1 MGIGVVLLVAVIGMA
16 LAWGALR
23 EARGAQRTIAELRA
37 ELAALRAEIWS
48 LAAQL
53 KQLRLRQGAPAR
65 EAEAPA
71 EADAAAAPV
80 PEAAAPAPSPVPPA
94 AAPEPLVPEE
104 PTPAAVP
111 EPLLTPPSFYP
122 PPPPPRPAPAVSLEE
137 RLGARAF
144 VWIGAIALALAG
156 AFLVKYSVDQGWIG
170 PAVRFALA
178 VLFGVVLLGA
188 GEVLRRRA
196 ERIASGL
203 SAAGVAVLFAAWLA
217 GTNLYGLI
225 SPALGFAFIGL
236 TALVAVWLSLRQGV
250 IVALVGLVGGF
261 LTPAWIGAAEP
272 DPRLLFG
279 YLLFL
284 QLALLA
290 VSRRRL
296 WTGVPELALAAGL
309 VWVFGWVAAA
319 FAPGDALWLGLF
331 LLGMFVLGV
340 VLGRDRAVLPALA
353 AGGGLVAMALVA
365 GRAGYGPLEWGLLAV
380 LAAATLALARRRE
393 ELQGLAWLACAA
405 VAGLLLVWGWDLPA
419 AAAPRFLWTALG
431 MGALC
436 AGGAYLAHW
445 GAVRPDRWT
454 GLATASGV
462 AVFVI
467 AWASVRGE
475 GEWPDLPWGALALA
489 AAALYL
495 VAALP
500 VARRRGAAGEGT
512 PLDAALAWLAVGVTA
527 FVSLA
532 VPLELE
538 RQWWTV
544 AWALE
549 VPALVWLG
557 GRFGLSVLRR
567 LAAALVAA
575 VAVRLLLNP
584 DVLSYPIGP
593 RPVLN
598 WLLYGY
604 GLSLLAIAGAAVL
617 ARRDPRFGPGRLA
630 TGLEALAVALA
641 FALVTL
647 EVRQAFHPGA
657 LGRGEP
663 TLAECATYA
672 VAWLLLGLGLLAL
685 DRRWPRLALELGGQ
699 VGALGGLAMA
709 LFGCGLLLNPLW
721 EHAPIGDTPVVN
733 LLLWCYGAP
742 AVLAALAGRVLRRRG
757 PAWAAVACST
767 GALVLAFLLVTLEV
781 TQAFHGT
788 FLDDT
793 PATVAEKYAYSL
805 AWLLFGIALLVLG
818 IARRV
823 RALRYASLAVMA
835 LTVVK
840 VFLFDMGNLTDLWR
854 VLSFLGLGV
863 ALLLLAFLYQRFVFR
878 EPAA

>member
-1 MGIGVVLLVAVIGMA
+1 MEFGVVLLVAVIGMA

-23 EARGAQRTIAELRA
+23 ETRSAQGTIAELRA

-48 LAAQL
+48 LAGQL
-53 KQLRLRQGAPAR
+53 KQLQLRQGAPA
-65 EAEAPA
+65 EAEA
-71 EADAAAAPV
+71 
-80 PEAAAPAPSPVPPA
+80 AAAPAPAVAAPALSAVPPA
-94 AAPEPLVPEE
+94 AAPEPLPPE
-104 PTPAAVP
+104 PAPPVAVP
-111 EPLLTPPSFYP
+111 EPLFTQPSFSP
-122 PPPPPRPAPAVSLEE
+122 PPPWPPPAPTVSLEE

-178 VLFGVVLLGA
+178 VLFGVALLGA
-188 GEVLRRRA
+188 GEALRRRA
-196 ERIASGL
+196 ELIASGL
-203 SAAGVAVLFAAWLA
+203 SAAGIAVLFAAWLA

-261 LTPAWIGAAEP
+261 LTPAWIGSVEP

-296 WTGVPELALAAGL
+296 WTAVPELALGGGL
-309 VWVFGWVAAA
+309 VWVFAWVVAA

-331 LLGMFVLGV
+331 LLGMFALGV
-340 VLGRDRAVLPALA
+340 VLGRDRAMLPALA
-353 AGGGLVAMALVA
+353 AGGGLLAMALVA

-380 LAAATLALARRRE
+380 LAAATLALARLRE
-393 ELQGLAWLACAA
+393 ELHALAWLACAA
-405 VAGLLLVWGWDLPA
+405 VVGLLLVWGWDLPA
-419 AAAPRFLWTALG
+419 PEAPRFLWTALA

-445 GAVRPDRWT
+445 GAARPDRWT
-454 GLATASGV
+454 GLAAAAGV
-462 AVFVI
+462 AAFVI
-467 AWASVRGE
+467 AWASVQDAERT
-475 GEWPDLPWGALALA
+475 DLPWGGLALA
-489 AAALYL
+489 AAVLYL
-495 VAALP
+495 VASLP
-500 VARRRGAAGEGT
+500 VARRRAAAGEGT
-512 PLDAALAWLAVGVTA
+512 PLDAALAWLAAAVTA

-549 VPALVWLG
+549 VPALVWLA
-557 GRFGLSVLRR
+557 GRFGLPVLRR
-567 LAAALVAA
+567 LAAALAAA

-584 DVLSYPIGP
+584 DILEYPIGP

-604 GLSLLAIAGAAVL
+604 GLSLLAVAGAAIL
-617 ARRDPRFGPGRLA
+617 ARRDTRWGRSPSEAFGPGRLA

-657 LGRGEP
+657 LGQGEP

-685 DRRWPRLALELGGQ
+685 DRRSPRLALELGGQ

-721 EHAPIGDTPVVN
+721 EHAPVGGTPVLN

-757 PAWAAVACST
+757 PTWAAVACST
-767 GALVLAFLLVTLEV
+767 GALVLTFLLVTLEV

-788 FLDDT
+788 FLDAA

-805 AWLLFGIALLVLG
+805 AWLLFGVALLVLG

>member
-23 EARGAQRTIAELRA
+23 EARAAQRTIAGLRA

-53 KQLRLRQGAPAR
+53 KKLQLRPGAAPP

-71 EADAAAAPV
+71 EAPPPV
-80 PEAAAPAPSPVPPA
+80 EAAAPAPSPVPPPEPVA
-94 AAPEPLVPEE
+94 PAPEPP
-104 PTPAAVP
+104 PPAAVP
-111 EPLLTPPSFYP
+111 EPLLTQPSFSSPSSP
-122 PPPPPRPAPAVSLEE
+122 PPPPAPTISLEE

-178 VLFGVVLLGA
+178 VLFGVALLGA
-188 GEVLRRRA
+188 GEALRRRA

-261 LTPAWIGAAEP
+261 LTPAWIGSADP

-290 VSRRRL
+290 VSRRRV

-309 VWVFGWVAAA
+309 VWVVGWVVAA

-331 LLGMFVLGV
+331 LLGMLVLGV

-353 AGGGLVAMALVA
+353 AGGGLLAMALVA
-365 GRAGYGPLEWGLLAV
+365 GRAGFGPLEWGLLAV
-380 LAAATLALARRRE
+380 LAAATLALARLRE
-393 ELQGLAWLACAA
+393 ELHALAWLACAA
-405 VAGLLLVWGWDLPA
+405 VVALLLVWGWDLPPE
-419 AAAPRFLWTALG
+419 AAPRFLWTALG
-431 MGALC
+431 MGVLC
-436 AGGAYLAHW
+436 AGGSYLAHW
-445 GAVRPDRWT
+445 GAARPDRWT
-454 GLATASGV
+454 GLAAASGL
-462 AVFVI
+462 AAFVV
-467 AWASVRGE
+467 AWASVQGAER
-475 GEWPDLPWGALALA
+475 PDLPWGALALA

-500 VARRRGAAGEGT
+500 VARRRAAAGEGT
-512 PLDAALAWLAVGVTA
+512 PLDAALAWLAVAVTG

-549 VPALVWLG
+549 VPALVWLA

-567 LAAALVAA
+567 LAAALAAA

-584 DVLSYPIGP
+584 DVLGYPIGP

-604 GLSLLAIAGAAVL
+604 GLPLLAIAGAAVL

-630 TGLEALAVALA
+630 GGLEILAVALA

-647 EVRQAFHPGA
+647 EVRQGFHPGA

-663 TLAECATYA
+663 TLVECATYA

-709 LFGCGLLLNPLW
+709 LLAGGFLLNPLW
-721 EHAPIGDTPVVN
+721 QHTPVGDTPVVN

-757 PAWAAVACST
+757 PQWAAVVCST
-767 GALVLAFLLVTLEV
+767 GALVLTFLLVTLEV

-788 FLDDT
+788 FLDDA

-805 AWLLFGIALLVLG
+805 AWLLFGVALLVLG

-840 VFLFDMGNLTDLWR
+840 VFLFDMGNLTDLYR

>member
-1 MGIGVVLLVAVIGMA
+1 MAFVVTLLAAVIGS

-23 EARGAQRTIAELRA
+23 EARAAQRTIAELRF
-37 ELAALRAEIWS
+37 ELAALRFEIAS

-53 KQLRLRQGAPAR
+53 EQLQLRQGAPAPQETAAPA
-65 EAEAPA
+65 EAEAP
-71 EADAAAAPV
+71 V
-80 PEAAAPAPSPVPPA
+80 EAAAPALSPVLPP
-94 AAPEPLVPEE
+94 AAPEPLAPE
-104 PTPAAVP
+104 PPPPPAEVP
-111 EPLLTPPSFYP
+111 EPLLTQPSFSSSSP
-122 PPPPPRPAPAVSLEE
+122 PPTPTVSLEE

-188 GEVLRRRA
+188 GEVLRHRA
-196 ERIASGL
+196 ERIAAGL
-203 SAAGVAVLFAAWLA
+203 SAAGIAVLFAAWLA
-217 GTNLYGLI
+217 GTNLYGLLA
-225 SPALGFAFIGL
+225 PALGFAFIGL

-296 WTGVPELALAAGL
+296 WTGVPELALGAGFL
-309 VWVFGWVAAA
+309 WVLGWVVAA

-331 LLGMFVLGV
+331 LLGMFLIGV
-340 VLGRDRAVLPALA
+340 VLGRDRSVLPALA
-353 AGGGLVAMALVA
+353 AGGGLLGMALVA

-380 LAAATLALARRRE
+380 LAAATLVLARLRE
-393 ELQGLAWLACAA
+393 ELHALAWLACAA
-405 VAGLLLVWGWDLPA
+405 VVGLLLVWGWDLPA
-419 AAAPRFLWTALG
+419 PEAPRFLWTALA

-445 GAVRPDRWT
+445 GAARPDRWT
-454 GLATASGV
+454 GLAAFSGV
-462 AVFVI
+462 AVFLV

-500 VARRRGAAGEGT
+500 VARRRAAAGEGT
-512 PLDAALAWLAVGVTA
+512 PLDATFAWLAVAVTA

-538 RQWWTV
+538 RHWWTV

-549 VPALVWLG
+549 VPALVWLA
-557 GRFGLSVLRR
+557 GRFGLPMLRR
-567 LAAALVAA
+567 LAAALAAA

-584 DVLSYPIGP
+584 YVLGYAIGP

-604 GLSLLAIAGAAVL
+604 GVPLLAVAGAAAL

-630 TGLEALAVALA
+630 AGLEALAVALA

-657 LGRGEP
+657 LARGEP

-685 DRRWPRLALELGGQ
+685 DRRSPRLALELGGQ
-699 VGALGGLAMA
+699 AGALGGLAMA
-709 LFGCGLLLNPLW
+709 LFGCGFLLNPLW
-721 EHAPIGDTPVVN
+721 RHAPVGGTPVAN

-742 AVLAALAGRVLRRRG
+742 AVLAALAGRALRRRG
-757 PAWAAVACST
+757 PTWAAVACST
-767 GALVLAFLLVTLEV
+767 GALVLTFLLVALEV

-788 FLDDT
+788 FLDDA

-823 RALRYASLAVMA
+823 RALRYASLAAMA

-878 EPAA
+878 EPAT